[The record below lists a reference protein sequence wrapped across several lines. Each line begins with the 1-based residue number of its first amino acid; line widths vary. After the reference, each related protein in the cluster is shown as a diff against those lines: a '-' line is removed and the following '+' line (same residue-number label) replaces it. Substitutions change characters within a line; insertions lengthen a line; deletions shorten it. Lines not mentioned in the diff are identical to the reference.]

1 MKDLAQ
7 SGSQFSYKVA
17 CTKPQKID
25 GAVKGSVTATGM
37 TMDMTMEMAGM
48 AGTVTQS
55 ITARRLGDCK

>member
-1 MKDLAQ
+1 
-7 SGSQFSYKVA
+7 
-17 CTKPQKID
+17 
-25 GAVKGSVTATGM
+25 M